1 MRPRLWL
8 LPALAFVFGCAT
20 TADEPMEVPEQPVL
34 YRKPDCPEAAR
45 PPPSRS
51 LGRLGKPVKL
61 PTFVFGVVP
70 GALALTHAG
79 AGSSPALADGPQ
91 GAAERAMSLL
101 RAGEPA
107 LDSAIEAVV
116 VLEDDPRFNAG
127 TGSNI
132 RLDGA
137 TIQMDAALMTVAG
150 DFAAVAVI
158 ERVRNP
164 IRVARLVLDSP
175 HVLLAG
181 EGATRF
187 AHGQGVPDEI
197 PVSDEARER
206 YETRLRELGER
217 VAGGVERFDWRRYW
231 NFPGEMPAEMKAWRE
246 HGDTVGAVTRDQDGS
261 FAATLSTGGTS
272 VTLHGRVGDVPVI
285 GAGLYAGPYGAV
297 ACTGHG
303 ESIVRRGLARRVYEA
318 MASGT
323 PARDAVYEV
332 VADFPRRVAVGVIAV
347 DRFGWAVA
355 SNTEMAHGLALEE
368 TEPGAVSRA
377 SARAASR

>member
-1 MRPRLWL
+1 MRSVSSCL
-8 LPALAFVFGCAT
+8 LFVGLGCAT
-20 TADEPMEVPEQPVL
+20 TADDPMEVPELPVL
-34 YRKPDCPEAAR
+34 YRKPDCPQAAR
-45 PPPSRS
+45 PPPSRAR
-51 LGRLGKPVKL
+51 GRLVKPVKL
-61 PTFVFGVVP
+61 PTLVSGIVP

-79 AGSSPALADGPQ
+79 AGTSPELADGPRQ
-91 GAAERAMSLL
+91 AAAHARQLL
-101 RAGEPA
+101 LAGQPA
-107 LDSAIEAVV
+107 LEAAIEATVR
-116 VLEDDPRFNAG
+116 LEDDPRFNAG

-137 TIQMDAALMTVAG
+137 TIQMDAALMTDASE
-150 DFAAVAVI
+150 FAAVAVI
-158 ERVRNP
+158 ERVKNP
-164 IRVARLVLDSP
+164 IRVARMVLDSP

-187 AHGQGVPDEI
+187 AHRMGVADEI
-197 PVSDEARER
+197 PVSEGAKER
-206 YETRLRELGER
+206 YHTRLRELGER
-217 VAGGVERFDWRRYW
+217 VQRGEEPFDWKSYW

-246 HGDTVGAVTRDQDGS
+246 HGDTVGAVTRDESGA

-272 VTLHGRVGDVPVI
+272 VTLHGRVGDVPVH

-303 ESIVRRGLARRVYEA
+303 ETIIQRSLARRVYEA
-318 MASGT
+318 MVSGT

-355 SNTEMAHGLALEE
+355 SNTEMAYGLAAEE
-368 TEPGAVSRA
+368 DE
-377 SARAASR
+377 

>member
-1 MRPRLWL
+1 MRRSACVPVL
-8 LPALAFVFGCAT
+8 LTLGCAT
-20 TADEPMEVPEQPVL
+20 AADDPMQVPEQPVL
-34 YRKPDCPEAAR
+34 YRKADCPDAVR

-51 LGRLGKPVKL
+51 RRRLMKPVSL
-61 PTFVFGVVP
+61 PTRLSGVAS
-70 GALALTHAG
+70 GAVVLTHAG
-79 AGSSPALADGPQ
+79 AGTSPELADGPQ
-91 GAAERAMSLL
+91 GAAEKALGLL
-101 RAGEPA
+101 LAGEPA
-107 LDSAIEAVV
+107 LEAAIEAVV

-137 TIQMDAALMTVAG
+137 SIQMDAALMTVRG
-150 DFAAVAVI
+150 EFAAVAAI
-158 ERVRNP
+158 ERVKNP

-187 AHGQGVPDEI
+187 AHRLGVPDEI
-197 PVSDEARER
+197 PSSEEARQR
-206 YETRLRELGER
+206 YEQRLRELGER
-217 VAGGVERFDWRRYW
+217 VGEGLEPFDWRRYW
-231 NFPGEMPAEMKAWRE
+231 NFPGELPEAMKAWRE
-246 HGDTVGAVTRDQDGS
+246 HGDTVGAVTRDQEGG

-272 VTLHGRVGDVPVI
+272 VTLYGRVGDVPVH

-303 ESIVRRGLARRVYEA
+303 ESIIERALARSVYES

-323 PARDAVYEV
+323 PAEDAVYEA
-332 VADFPRRVAVGVIAV
+332 VADFPRRVAVGVIAL

-355 SNTEMAHGLALEE
+355 SNTAMAHGLAREE
-368 TEPGAVSRA
+368 PED
-377 SARAASR
+377 